1 MEANLVRK
9 ALKAGGKIRPLLIPS
24 ELTGGTGL
32 CNPSVYIDGDQIL
45 VNIRH
50 VGYNFYN
57 SEFGK
62 KFESR
67 WGPLT
72 YMHPEDD
79 PYLRTDNF
87 LCKLDQDL
95 NITQLNKVDTTRLDQ
110 PPIWDFV
117 GLEDARVVRWDEKLY
132 LIGVRRDT
140 TTEGQGRMEFT
151 EVKEYDQEV
160 KEISRTRIQ
169 APNDFD
175 SYCEKNWMPII
186 DMPFHMVKWS
196 NPTEVVKIDLAT
208 NSSKTIARSETAL
221 EGIRDLRGG
230 SQVIPW
236 GENYIAVT
244 HEVDL
249 WNNEP
254 GNKDGRYFHRFVIW
268 DKNWKII
275 KTSSDFNFLD
285 GSVEF
290 SCGLAQYRD
299 KVLITFGYHDNA
311 AYILEVPKTFI
322 DDFIYG

>member
-254 GNKDGRYFHRFVIW
+254 GNKDGRYLHRFVIW

>member
-95 NITQLNKVDTTRLDQ
+95 NITQLNKVDTKRLDQ

-221 EGIRDLRGG
+221 EEIRDLRGG

-254 GNKDGRYFHRFVIW
+254 GNKDGRYLHRFVIW

>member
-1 MEANLVRK
+1 MQVNFVKK

-32 CNPSVYIDGDQIL
+32 CNPSVYIDEDQIL

-72 YMHPEDD
+72 YMYPEDD

-87 LCKLDQDL
+87 LCKLDSDL
-95 NITQLNKVDTTRLDQ
+95 NITQLNKVDTSRLDQ

-117 GLEDARVVRWDEKLY
+117 GLEDARVVRWDNKLY

-151 EVKEYDQEV
+151 EVKEYDQKV

-196 NPTEVVKIDLAT
+196 NPTEVVKVDLAT
-208 NSSKTIARSETAL
+208 NSSKTIARSSSMI

-236 GENYIAVT
+236 NGNYIAIT

-254 GNKDGRYFHRFVIW
+254 GNKDGRYLHRFVIW
-268 DKNWKII
+268 DKDWNIV
-275 KTSSDFNFLD
+275 KTSTDFNFLD
-285 GSVEF
+285 GAVEF
-290 SCGLAQYRD
+290 SCGLTCYRD

-322 DDFIYG
+322 DEFIYG